1 MGVMMML
8 LRILMRAVLG
18 RVVEAGRSRGGGFG
32 LSTDGRIYSDN
43 FAFIPKR
50 TVFQGLRLPGLAR
63 VIFFKSHDG
72 TP

>member
-1 MGVMMML
+1 MMVL

-18 RVVEAGRSRGGGFG
+18 RVVKAGRSRGGGFG
-32 LSTDGRIYSDN
+32 SPADGRIFSDN

-50 TVFQGLRLPGLAR
+50 TVLQGLRLPGL
-63 VIFFKSHDG
+63 VSIVFFKSHDR